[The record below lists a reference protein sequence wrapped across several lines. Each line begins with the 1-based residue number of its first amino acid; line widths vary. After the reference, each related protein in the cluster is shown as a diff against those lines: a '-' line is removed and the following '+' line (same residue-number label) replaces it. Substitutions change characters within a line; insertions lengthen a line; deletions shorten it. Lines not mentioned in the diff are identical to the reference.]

1 MGMFDTVIFLDGP
14 LHCPAGHPLGEL
26 QTKSFPDPSM
36 STYLVE
42 GGRLARAV
50 RGPWGDGEEASSWRI
65 SGGEAVHQTRYRL
78 EQVVPPPEVLLYAQC
93 AACAPVLVRADAA
106 RSWGDIV
113 AEHRLSVDFRLRFR
127 EGEPPEIERVTGGR
141 DELMEELRD
150 SGLRVL
156 RDDDPL
162 AMAHREI
169 QRARAG
175 SRRR

>member
-1 MGMFDTVIFLDGP
+1 
-14 LHCPAGHPLGEL
+14 
-26 QTKSFPDPSM
+26 M

-42 GGRLARAV
+42 GGRVARAV
-50 RGPWGDGEEASSWRI
+50 RGPWGDGEKASSWRI
-65 SGGEAVHQTRYRL
+65 EAGEAVHQTRYRL
-78 EQVVPPPEVLLYAQC
+78 EQVVLPQDVRVYAHC
-93 AACAPVLVRADAA
+93 GACTPVLVRTDAA

-113 AEHRLSVDFRLRFR
+113 AEHRLSVDFRLGFR

-141 DELMEELRD
+141 DQLMDELRE

-175 SRRR
+175 ASRR